1 MKKPTVNITLKKIIF
16 ALPWL
21 FRARKIIS
29 TYRKYK
35 RDPEG
40 LGAQFRNDYY
50 LKLAKK
56 ALQLYNVDLVVKG
69 YEDLPKNS
77 AILVPNHKSYADLL
91 ALFAALEKQTEDV
104 NVKNPIATFVAKEE
118 LNDNFWLKRIMY
130 TLNTFTIQRDNF
142 RDYAQKMNA
151 FGDFVK
157 NNRTLGVVFPEG
169 TRIKGNKLG
178 EFKSGAFKIAKNN
191 FLPVVPVAIDNAE
204 AVFEKNRKGRVTVT
218 VTFLKPIK
226 PVLFMSQEPK
236 GMAAQV
242 RALIAK
248 ELKID
253 NE

>member
-1 MKKPTVNITLKKIIF
+1 
-16 ALPWL
+16 
-21 FRARKIIS
+21 
-29 TYRKYK
+29 
-35 RDPEG
+35 
-40 LGAQFRNDYY
+40 
-50 LKLAKK
+50 
-56 ALQLYNVDLVVKG
+56 
-69 YEDLPKNS
+69 
-77 AILVPNHKSYADLL
+77 
-91 ALFAALEKQTEDV
+91 
-104 NVKNPIATFVAKEE
+104 
-118 LNDNFWLKRIMY
+118 MY

-178 EFKSGAFKIAKNN
+178 EFKSGAFKVAKNN
-191 FLPVVPVAIDNAE
+191 FLPIVPVAIDNAE

-236 GMAAQV
+236 GIAAQV